1 MPNVQFSM
9 NFREVAAADVF
20 ARAADFERYAEIA
33 ESVREVRIS
42 EAGDGRLNSHW
53 EVNFRRGV
61 LRWSECDLVDHDNRT
76 IEFAQLTGDLA
87 EFHGMWSV
95 IETEQGVQI
104 RFDAFYDLGMPT
116 LAELLDPVAER
127 ALRDNVAE
135 LMAGFAAAAGG
146 VRADTAE
153 STTAA

>member
-9 NFREVAAADVF
+9 NFREVAAEDVF
-20 ARAADFERYAEIA
+20 DHAADFQRYAELA

-42 EAGDGRLNSHW
+42 DAGDGRVNSHW

-61 LRWSECDLVDHDNRT
+61 LRWSECDLVDHENRT

-95 IETEQGVQI
+95 LDTGEGVQI

-127 ALRDNVAE
+127 ALRENIGE

-146 VRADTAE
+146 VRADTTE